1 MILIEVNV
9 MLGFYKKIRSFYL
22 NLTTFFSE
30 KCKRLNGCSQFKKKI
45 RKGVKL
51 VLICILKG
59 KTKIKKGVKL
69 VFK

>member
-22 NLTTFFSE
+22 NLTTFFKE
-30 KCKRLNGCSQFKKKI
+30 GCKRLTGCSQFKKKI

-51 VLICILKG
+51 VLK
-59 KTKIKKGVKL
+59 
-69 VFK
+69 

>member
-9 MLGFYKKIRSFYL
+9 MLGFYKKNTVILFKP
-22 NLTTFFSE
+22 NHFFSE

-51 VLICILKG
+51 VLK
-59 KTKIKKGVKL
+59 
-69 VFK
+69 

>member
-1 MILIEVNV
+1 MIPIEVNV

-51 VLICILKG
+51 VLK
-59 KTKIKKGVKL
+59 
-69 VFK
+69 